1 LWEFSSV
8 EVLDKKATLSGSTL
22 WSLSLMNKIAEQYDN
37 RTIDQKQVEQKLDD
51 LDKAQV
57 RTMKQHD
64 GRDTIQDGNMESS
77 WAMYDLYT
85 KHDEICLKIKM
96 LLQS

>member
-1 LWEFSSV
+1 M
-8 EVLDKKATLSGSTL
+8 LDKKATLSGSTL
-22 WSLSLMNKIAEQYDN
+22 GSLSLMNKIAEQYDN

-64 GRDTIQDGNMESS
+64 GRDKIQDGNIES
-77 WAMYDLYT
+77 T
-85 KHDEICLKIKM
+85 E
-96 LLQS
+96 Q